1 MAAGDAKSAAMPRFG
16 TAFCGQMAIARY
28 RDAAWGPFGLQA
40 TGPLSLHPAS
50 HVLHYASTIFEGF
63 KAYRWDDG
71 SVRVFRIDRH
81 MRRMR
86 ESAEAMCLPFPG
98 EEVLRDAV
106 MQLVDAVRADIPAL
120 PASLYLRPCLIGTSP
135 DIGAAAQPT
144 SEACLFILASPVGD
158 YFSGGLRPLRLLVA
172 EGSMRTT
179 PQMGR
184 VKTGGNYAAALRM
197 TLDARKQHAVDQ
209 VLFCPGGDV
218 QETGAANFIMMNDE
232 RVLTK
237 ELDPAFLHGVTRDS
251 LLILAADLGYQV
263 EERSF
268 HVSEMLEWA
277 KTGEAAL
284 SGTAAV
290 LSPVGSLVYRGEDYL
305 LGDGQVGVNATR
317 LRKALG
323 DIQGGKAEDRHGW
336 LSVV

>member
-1 MAAGDAKSAAMPRFG
+1 MSSGETKSAAMPRFG
-16 TAFCGQMAIARY
+16 TVFCQKMGIARY
-28 RDAAWGPFGLQA
+28 RAGAWEPFAVQPTA
-40 TGPLSLHPAS
+40 PLSLHPAS

-184 VKTGGNYAAALRM
+184 VKTGGNYAAALRL
-197 TLDARKQHAVDQ
+197 TLDARRQHAVDQ

-277 KTGEAAL
+277 RTGEAAL

-290 LSPVGSLVYRGEDYL
+290 LSPVGSLVYRGQDYL
-305 LGDGQVGVNATR
+305 LGDGQVGANATR

-323 DIQGGKAEDRHGW
+323 DIQSGKAEDRHGW
-336 LSVV
+336 LSMV